1 MKLRFSVDGRLIS
14 RAALPILLLAIAA
27 CGNRTEGKASGGASA
42 VNIGAIWEQTGQV
55 AQYGEEANLACR
67 MAVEEYNGTVKA
79 GMPRV
84 NLDTQDTQSTPQ
96 GAASAFMA
104 LTARVQPVAIVGPLT
119 SAAALTV
126 APLAERNGIVLVNTG
141 SAPDITNAGAY
152 IFRIYPSDA
161 YEAREMVRYILADRP
176 DRAVTIVYPVNE
188 YGAGL
193 FHEFS
198 TAAQSTQIT
207 ASGISYPPDQVD
219 FRVIAA
225 KVIDGN
231 PDAVYLPGYPA
242 TVAPLARAL
251 RDGGFKG
258 QMYSSLGID
267 DPAMF
272 ELAGDAADGIIYTVT
287 ALPDAKDN
295 PLRAE
300 FEARFRAKYGRE
312 PGFPA
317 LYGYDVAKIVVDAI
331 GGGAR
336 TAADLQR
343 AFGAGARLAGVTGTF
358 EFDENGDVKRPYA
371 LRRIDFE
378 RRVLVPVAQ

>member
-1 MKLRFSVDGRLIS
+1 MS
-14 RAALPILLLAIAA
+14 RQQSLASTLLSHAVLPFVLLAIAS
-27 CGNRTEGKASGGASA
+27 CGNRTGGEAAGGASA

-55 AQYGEEANLACR
+55 AQFGEEANLACR
-67 MAVEEYNGTVKA
+67 MAVDEYNEVAKA
-79 GMPRV
+79 GMPRI
-84 NLDTQDTQSTPQ
+84 NLNTQDTQSTPQ
-96 GAASAFMA
+96 GAASAFVA
-104 LTARVQPVAIVGPLT
+104 LTARGRPVAIVGPLT

-161 YEAREMVRYILADRP
+161 YEAREMVRYILAARP
-176 DRAVTIVYPVNE
+176 ERIVTIVYPMNE
-188 YGAGL
+188 YGTGL
-193 FHEFS
+193 FNEFS
-198 TAAQSTQIT
+198 AAAQSTAIAT
-207 ASGISYPPDQVD
+207 SGITYPPDQVD

-225 KVIDGN
+225 KVLAGN
-231 PDAVYLPGYPA
+231 PDAAYLPGYPA

-251 RDGGFKG
+251 RDGGFQG
-258 QMYSSLGID
+258 QIFSSLGID

-272 ELAGDAADGIIYTVT
+272 ELAGNASDGIIYTVT
-287 ALPDAKDN
+287 ALPDADDN
-295 PLRAE
+295 PLRAQ

-331 GGGAR
+331 GAGAR
-336 TAADLQR
+336 TSADLQR
-343 AFGAGARLAGVTGTF
+343 AFGAGARFEGVTGAF

-371 LRRIDFE
+371 IRRLDLKQKA
-378 RRVLVPVAQ
+378 LVPVTQ